1 VITINTIAARHNE
14 WRKMALYLGATAHNV
29 EDIIQDFYIKII
41 EINSADGNLKRITG
55 ENGKLH
61 TMYVFKI
68 IQSNVVNDFRAKK
81 KDIFDENY
89 TDENEVDGIQIELT
103 DSYSELMAEI
113 KNVIDEMR
121 EYDQMLLE
129 LYFVYGFS
137 FREIERRT
145 SIPTRSVFNIVKN
158 AKELIK
164 QKTQNL
170 YDKYSQEEN
179 EKSTISRVGRY
190 YTEDNSGDWD

>member
-1 VITINTIAARHNE
+1 LITIDSIALRHNE
-14 WRKMALYLGATAHNV
+14 WRKMALYLGATAQNV
-29 EDIIQDFYIKII
+29 DDIIQDFYIKII
-41 EINSADGNLKRITG
+41 EINATDGNLNRITG

-89 TDENEVDGIQIELT
+89 TDENEVDSIQIELT

-113 KNVIDEMR
+113 KSVIDSMR

-137 FREIERRT
+137 FREIQRRT
-145 SIPTRSVFNIVKN
+145 SIPARSVFIIVKT

-179 EKSTISRVGRY
+179 EKATISRIGRY
-190 YTEDNSGDWD
+190 YSEDNAGDWD

>member
-1 VITINTIAARHNE
+1 VITIDSIALRHNE
-14 WRKMALYLGATAHNV
+14 WRKMALYLGATAQNV

-41 EINSADGNLKRITG
+41 EINATDGNLKRITG

-113 KNVIDEMR
+113 KSVIDGMR

-137 FREIERRT
+137 FREIEKRT

-158 AKELIK
+158 AKELIR

-170 YDKYSQEEN
+170 YDKYSSEEN
-179 EKSTISRVGRY
+179 EKTSLSRVGRY
-190 YTEDNSGDWD
+190 YSEDNQIDGD

>member
-1 VITINTIAARHNE
+1 LITIDSIAARHNE

>member
-1 VITINTIAARHNE
+1 LITIDSIALRHNE
-14 WRKMALYLGATAHNV
+14 WRKMALYLGATANNV
-29 EDIIQDFYIKII
+29 DDIIQDFYIKII
-41 EINSADGNLKRITG
+41 EINATDGNLNRITG

-89 TDENEVDGIQIELT
+89 TDENEVDGIEIELT

-113 KNVIDEMR
+113 KKVIDGMR

-137 FREIERRT
+137 FREIEKRT

-179 EKSTISRVGRY
+179 EKSTISRIGRY
-190 YTEDNSGDWD
+190 YTENHSGDWD

>member
-1 VITINTIAARHNE
+1 LITIDSIALRHNE
-14 WRKMALYLGATAHNV
+14 WRKMALYLGATANNV
-29 EDIIQDFYIKII
+29 DDIIQDFYIKII
-41 EINSADGNLKRITG
+41 EINATDGNLNRITG

-103 DSYSELMAEI
+103 DSYSDLMAEI
-113 KNVIDEMR
+113 KKVIDGMR

-137 FREIERRT
+137 FREIEKRT

-158 AKELIK
+158 AKELIR
-164 QKTQNL
+164 QKTQIL

-179 EKSTISRVGRY
+179 EKATISRVGRY
-190 YTEDNSGDWD
+190 YTENHSGDWD

>member
-1 VITINTIAARHNE
+1 MITIDSIAARHNE

-89 TDENEVDGIQIELT
+89 TDENEVDSIQIELT

-113 KNVIDEMR
+113 KNVIDGMR

-179 EKSTISRVGRY
+179 EKATISRVGRY

>member
-1 VITINTIAARHNE
+1 MITIDSIAARHNE

-41 EINSADGNLKRITG
+41 EINSADGNLRRITG

-89 TDENEVDGIQIELT
+89 TDENEVDSIQIELT

-113 KNVIDEMR
+113 KNVIDSMR

-164 QKTQNL
+164 EKTQNL

-179 EKSTISRVGRY
+179 EKATISRVGRY
-190 YTEDNSGDWD
+190 YSEDNSGDWD

>member
-1 VITINTIAARHNE
+1 MITIDEIAKRHNE
-14 WRKMALYLGATAHNV
+14 WRKMAFYLGATTDNV
-29 EDIIQDFYIKII
+29 DDIVQDFYIKILEI
-41 EINSADGNLKRITG
+41 EETDGSLQRITG
-55 ENGKLH
+55 ENGKLQ
-61 TMYVFKI
+61 TYYVFKI
-68 IQSNVVNDFRAKK
+68 IQSVVINGIRAKK

-89 TDENEVDGIQIELT
+89 IDENENDYIKIEINDT
-103 DSYSELMAEI
+103 YSILMVEI
-113 KNVIDEMR
+113 KSVIDNMR

-164 QKTQNL
+164 IKTIHL
-170 YDKYSQEEN
+170 YEQHCKEEN
-179 EKSTISRVGRY
+179 QNETQSRLGRY
-190 YTEDNSGDWD
+190 YRENNASDWD

>member
-1 VITINTIAARHNE
+1 MITIDEIAKRHNE
-14 WRKMALYLGATAHNV
+14 WRKMAFYLGATTDNV
-29 EDIIQDFYIKII
+29 DDIVQDFYIKIL
-41 EINSADGNLKRITG
+41 EIQETDGSLQRITG
-55 ENGKLH
+55 ENGKLQ
-61 TMYVFKI
+61 TYYVFKI
-68 IQSNVVNDFRAKK
+68 IQSVVINGIRAKK

-89 TDENEVDGIQIELT
+89 TDENENDYIKIEINDT
-103 DSYSELMAEI
+103 YSVLMVEI
-113 KNVIDEMR
+113 KAVIDNMR

-164 QKTQNL
+164 IKTIHL
-170 YDKYSQEEN
+170 YEQHRQEEN
-179 EKSTISRVGRY
+179 QNETESRLRRY
-190 YTEDNSGDWD
+190 FRENNTSDWD

>member
-1 VITINTIAARHNE
+1 
-14 WRKMALYLGATAHNV
+14 MALYLGATPDNV
-29 EDIIQDFYIKII
+29 DDIIQDFYIKII

-103 DSYSELMAEI
+103 DSYTELMSEI
-113 KNVIDEMR
+113 KNVIDGMR

-164 QKTQNL
+164 EKTQNL

-179 EKSTISRVGRY
+179 EKATISRVRRY
-190 YTEDNSGDWD
+190 YSEDNSGDWD

>member
-1 VITINTIAARHNE
+1 MITIDSIALRHNE
-14 WRKMALYLGATAHNV
+14 WRKMALYLGATANNV
-29 EDIIQDFYIKII
+29 DDIIQDFYIKII
-41 EINSADGNLKRITG
+41 EINATDGNLNRITG

-113 KNVIDEMR
+113 KKVIDGMR

-137 FREIERRT
+137 FREIEKRT

-158 AKELIK
+158 AKELIR

-179 EKSTISRVGRY
+179 EKATISRVGRY
-190 YTEDNSGDWD
+190 YTENHSGDWD

>member
-1 VITINTIAARHNE
+1 
-14 WRKMALYLGATAHNV
+14 MAFYLGATAHNV

-41 EINSADGNLKRITG
+41 EINSADGNLNRITG

-81 KDIFDENY
+81 KDIFNENY
-89 TDENEVDGIQIELT
+89 TDENEVDYIQIELT
-103 DSYSELMAEI
+103 DSYSDLMAEI
-113 KNVIDEMR
+113 KNVIDGMR

-164 QKTQNL
+164 EKTQNL

-179 EKSTISRVGRY
+179 EKTAISRIGGY
-190 YTEDNSGDWD
+190 YSEDNSGDWD